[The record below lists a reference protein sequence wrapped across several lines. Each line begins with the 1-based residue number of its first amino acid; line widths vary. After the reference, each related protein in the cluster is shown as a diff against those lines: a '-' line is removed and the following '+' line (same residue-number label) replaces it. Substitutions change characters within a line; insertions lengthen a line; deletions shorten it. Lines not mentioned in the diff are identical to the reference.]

1 MAELSKA
8 SVSCLFGD
16 ILPAASLLR
25 QEGQG
30 LRQPTTP
37 QRGHGRDGAKPAER
51 PQKFQKGKGKGAKDK
66 RAREES
72 DHSSQDH
79 PESQLLSMMAQIC
92 LRHEDSIQ
100 ILRLDKA
107 YCLMFKTKGEET
119 ILATISDLAKRW
131 EELKE
136 ARKTDCAKRIA
147 LLKGVLLELQARVCK
162 MVESEDKVRK
172 LIELGWASKQEGREL
187 MWQPLVWSM
196 ENQKDIPHPDL
207 GPLPH
212 TQAVRALEV
221 LLEHACSQVVQRF
234 HATRPMAPTYKG
246 EMLEFALEISMK
258 GSKPMQVHDALATL
272 SHSAMWLLIGAR
284 MRPELPKR
292 SGLAKKIQHWLANG
306 SLPYRCATQETPAI
320 RMPLSCLGSGL

>member
-1 MAELSKA
+1 
-8 SVSCLFGD
+8 
-16 ILPAASLLR
+16 
-25 QEGQG
+25 
-30 LRQPTTP
+30 
-37 QRGHGRDGAKPAER
+37 
-51 PQKFQKGKGKGAKDK
+51 
-66 RAREES
+66 
-72 DHSSQDH
+72 
-79 PESQLLSMMAQIC
+79 MMAQIC

-107 YCLMFKTKGEET
+107 YCMMFKTKGEET
-119 ILATISDLAKRW
+119 ILPTISDLAARW

-172 LIELGWASKQEGREL
+172 LIELGWASKQDGREL
-187 MWQPLVWSM
+187 MWQPLVWSV
-196 ENQKDIPHPDL
+196 ENQKDIPHPDA

-212 TQAVRALEV
+212 TQAVRALRV
-221 LLEHACSQVVQRF
+221 ILEHACSQVVQRF

-258 GSKPMQVHDALATL
+258 GSQPMQVHDALATL
-272 SHSAMWLLIGAR
+272 SHSALWLLIGAR

-292 SGLAKKIQHWLANG
+292 SALAKKIQHWLANG
-306 SLPYRCATQETPAI
+306 S
-320 RMPLSCLGSGL
+320 

>member
-1 MAELSKA
+1 
-8 SVSCLFGD
+8 
-16 ILPAASLLR
+16 
-25 QEGQG
+25 
-30 LRQPTTP
+30 
-37 QRGHGRDGAKPAER
+37 
-51 PQKFQKGKGKGAKDK
+51 
-66 RAREES
+66 
-72 DHSSQDH
+72 
-79 PESQLLSMMAQIC
+79 MMAQIC

-284 MRPELPKR
+284 MRPELPIGLRTGPCLIVAQHRKHLLSECLCHVLALGCSVYQCCSGRRTCVWRARAQCR
-292 SGLAKKIQHWLANG
+292 SGTITAGWHL
-306 SLPYRCATQETPAI
+306 
-320 RMPLSCLGSGL
+320 